1 MKGFATKGRIIE
13 KYILSF
19 FWSNPSDYEWGTG
32 RGAKLGCSL
41 SIARAVRW
49 DEEEVVLK
57 PTRDTLKKQC
67 F

>member
-49 DEEEVVLK
+49 DEEEVV
-57 PTRDTLKKQC
+57 
-67 F
+67 